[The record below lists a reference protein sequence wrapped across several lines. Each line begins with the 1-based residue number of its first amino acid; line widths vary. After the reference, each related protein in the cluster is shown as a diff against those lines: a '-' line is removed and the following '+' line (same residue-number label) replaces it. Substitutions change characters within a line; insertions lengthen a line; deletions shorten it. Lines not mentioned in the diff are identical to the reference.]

1 MDFVFQSSLVFLH
14 SLKKKWIETLKET
27 KNQYKPDIP
36 YISDISDIPDIVH
49 IPSISGISDIP
60 SISGISAISGIV
72 DIKEEEEEDNG
83 YGFYIDMEDIRD
95 LEEENKDHH
104 QKEKENRTITIKR
117 YIKPCVSGMVSMAS
131 VLYVGQM
138 LQVYGRMSP
147 FRIYSF
153 YAFYTIYS
161 ALLMRLVWIS
171 PKK

>member
-14 SLKKKWIETLKET
+14 SLREKWVETLKET
-27 KNQYKPDIP
+27 KNQDKPDIP
-36 YISDISDIPDIVH
+36 YISDISDISNIPD
-49 IPSISGISDIP
+49 ISDIP
-60 SISGISAISGIV
+60 DV
-72 DIKEEEEEDNG
+72 VEIKGEEEEDNG

-95 LEEENKDHH
+95 LEEEEEEDHDH
-104 QKEKENRTITIKR
+104 KEKEKENRTNTIKR

-131 VLYVGQM
+131 VLFVGQM

-171 PKK
+171 NKK